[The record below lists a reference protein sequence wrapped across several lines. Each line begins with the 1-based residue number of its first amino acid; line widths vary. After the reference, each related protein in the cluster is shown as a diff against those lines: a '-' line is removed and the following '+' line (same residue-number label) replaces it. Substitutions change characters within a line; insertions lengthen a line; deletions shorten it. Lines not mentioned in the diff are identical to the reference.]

1 MSTTVND
8 AIVRKKYT
16 ATSTAPSSRNM
27 SLPPLSLWYRH
38 VHVHVRIRS
47 SEQKDSGSSVKNS
60 SIHTQNSHY
69 FTEFWKI
76 NHNETE
82 GSTYILLFVYYCKA
96 ANTEIEYIVH
106 SSYLPL
112 VIHCTY
118 NHTNKHK
125 FTAPQFKA
133 PIHLLANMFQNR
145 HYSTRFRRAFTFKNP
160 LGATRKNKV
169 GGGLV

>member
-1 MSTTVND
+1 MPTTVND

-16 ATSTAPSSRNM
+16 TTSTAPSSRNM

-112 VIHCTY
+112 VMHCKY
-118 NHTNKHK
+118 NHTNTSSPPHNSKHP
-125 FTAPQFKA
+125 FIFGEHVSEPTLQH
-133 PIHLLANMFQNR
+133 PISACFNF
-145 HYSTRFRRAFTFKNP
+145 
-160 LGATRKNKV
+160 
-169 GGGLV
+169 